1 MPDDNT
7 NDGSTNDQNAGADQ
21 TGDQNTGDQS
31 NSGND
36 YPEGLGDAGKRAI
49 DRMKQERD
57 EARRLLREAQ
67 ASQNTQT
74 QNTDTSD
81 RNGRKDDDN
90 KGKSAEDVENEII
103 ARLTA
108 QALRSSVREVAGAK
122 LNDPNDALV
131 LGNWS
136 DMTPNEYGEFDRS
149 AITSKIDD
157 LIKSK
162 PYLAKSDK
170 KFEGSAEG
178 GNRGDNT
185 IQGQV
190 SRDQLKSMTPAEI
203 NKARADGR
211 LRDVLSGK

>member
-7 NDGSTNDQNAGADQ
+7 TDTTSTDTASTDR
-21 TGDQNTGDQS
+21 TDSTTTDTSS
-31 NSGND
+31 NSD
-36 YPEGLGDAGKRAI
+36 YPDGLGDAGKRAI
-49 DRMKQERD
+49 DRMKSERD

-67 ASQNTQT
+67 NASQSQQSTT
-74 QNTDTSD
+74 TDTSD

-108 QALRSSVREVAGAK
+108 QALRSSVREVAGSK
-122 LNDPNDALV
+122 LTDPNDALV

-136 DMTPNEYGEFDRS
+136 DMTPNEFGEFDRS

-157 LIKSK
+157 LIKAK

-170 KFEGSAEG
+170 KFEGSADS
-178 GNRGDNT
+178 GNRGDSQV
-185 IQGQV
+185 QGQV
-190 SRDQLKSMTPAEI
+190 TRESLKSMTPAEI

-211 LRDVLSGK
+211 LQDVLSGKK